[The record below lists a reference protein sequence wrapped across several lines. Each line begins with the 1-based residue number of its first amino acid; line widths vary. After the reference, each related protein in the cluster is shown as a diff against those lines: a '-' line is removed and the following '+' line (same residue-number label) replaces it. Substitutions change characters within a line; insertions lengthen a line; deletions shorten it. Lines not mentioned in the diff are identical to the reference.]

1 MYGAPV
7 RGPMEVPQQIASA
20 FAQPEMAE
28 LPEIKDAT
36 TGTVR
41 LEGTLAKRLPPMPS
55 GGLNDLSFSNS
66 RQVEA
71 QEMMNDMRAAYAISK
86 GYDKRSKAISKAR
99 ARQNDRQIK
108 NQESQGRI
116 NRRKAQGQSIRQ
128 EKSRILR
135 HARDYLGMGT
145 DLYR

>member
-1 MYGAPV
+1 MYGASAI
-7 RGPMEVPQQIASA
+7 GPMQVPQQIASA
-20 FAQPEMAE
+20 FARPELAE
-28 LPEIKDAT
+28 MPEIKDAT
-36 TGTVR
+36 PGTLR
-41 LEGTLAKRLPPMPS
+41 LEGTLAKRLPSMPS
-55 GGLNDLSFSNS
+55 GDLNDLSFSNS

-71 QEMMNDMRAAYAISK
+71 QEMMNDMRAAYAISR
-86 GYDKRSKAISKAR
+86 GYDKRSKAISKAK

-135 HARDYLGMGT
+135 YARDYLGMGT